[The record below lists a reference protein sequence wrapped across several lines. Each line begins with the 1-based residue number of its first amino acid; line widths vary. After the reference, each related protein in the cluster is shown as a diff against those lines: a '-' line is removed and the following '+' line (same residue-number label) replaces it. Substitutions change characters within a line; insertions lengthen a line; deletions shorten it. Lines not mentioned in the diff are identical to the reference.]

1 MERRLVL
8 LCVLF
13 FATVTFAA
21 FDDVVSETT
30 NKTVQSNAAQSVDVS
45 TLAFEKEISGFAYN
59 SSKATL
65 SSVELKIKTVMKAI
79 LPLIQKIPET
89 YKIKIIGYADG
100 SGPEYA
106 EGTKQGNQQL
116 SLKRAKSVMEF
127 IVKNYNLSADRFDVI
142 GKGSKELK
150 DSAHPKSS
158 NNRRVVIKFQP

>member
-1 MERRLVL
+1 MKRGLVL
-8 LCVLF
+8 LGVLF

-21 FDDVVSETT
+21 FDDVVSEVT
-30 NKTVQSNAAQSVDVS
+30 NKKVQSNASPSVDLS
-45 TLAFEKEISGFAYN
+45 TLAFEKEIGGFSYN

-65 SSVELKIKTVMKAI
+65 PSIESRIKIVMKAI
-79 LPLIQKIPET
+79 LPLIQKIPTT
-89 YKIKIIGYADG
+89 YKIKIIGYADA

-106 EGTKQGNQQL
+106 EGNKQGNQEL

-127 IVKNYNLSADRFDVI
+127 IVKNYNLSADRFEVV

-158 NNRRVVIKFQP
+158 KNRRVVIKFQP